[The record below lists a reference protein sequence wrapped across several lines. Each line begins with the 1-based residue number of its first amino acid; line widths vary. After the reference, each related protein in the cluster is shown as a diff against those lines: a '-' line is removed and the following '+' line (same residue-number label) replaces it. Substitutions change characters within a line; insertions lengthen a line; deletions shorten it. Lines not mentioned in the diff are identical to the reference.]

1 MHTKEDTFKS
11 RKQALAAFSTL
22 HSLLTDVLTLKHCA
36 FLWYSIK
43 EKTVVIAIVL
53 IWTLAQTI
61 SWKTATLLPYKDVQ
75 QMEN

>member
-1 MHTKEDTFKS
+1 MYTKEDTFKS

-22 HSLLTDVLTLKHCA
+22 PSLLTHVLTVKHGA

-43 EKTVVIAIVL
+43 EKTVVAIVL
-53 IWTLAQTI
+53 IWTLAQTT